1 MRFLFPCLIFKNVI
15 DYERTKHQKFWKRL
29 KSGYPR
35 FILHPYLKQLGLFIK
50 KKYKISNEYEVVVL
64 SSKKAVELISDKYF
78 IHNKI
83 EIDEPF
89 GVILVQNGTSQLQKV
104 LMYIQH
110 VGCNLSSRLAQDY
123 LFEQGQISS
132 IYKEELEDKKNCK
145 GYYNKYFSKSILSK
159 KRKISV

>member
-1 MRFLFPCLIFKNVI
+1 MNKNFFEAIPCGETLPIKNIHAVSVSMPTMQEVI
-15 DYERTKHQKFWKRL
+15 DYEEQTPQSLEKI

-35 FILHPYLKQLGLFIK
+35 FMLHPYLKQLAIFIK
-50 KKYKISNEYEVVVL
+50 KKYKISNDYEVVVL
-64 SSKKAVELISDKYF
+64 SSQKAVELISDKYF

-123 LFEQGQISS
+123 LYKHKQIRKSS
-132 IYKEELEDKKNCK
+132 Y
-145 GYYNKYFSKSILSK
+145 
-159 KRKISV
+159 RKI